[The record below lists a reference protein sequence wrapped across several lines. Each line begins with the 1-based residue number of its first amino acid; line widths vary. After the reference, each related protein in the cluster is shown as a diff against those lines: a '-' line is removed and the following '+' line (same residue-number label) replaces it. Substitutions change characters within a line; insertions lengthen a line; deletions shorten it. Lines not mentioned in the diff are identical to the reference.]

1 MRHVTLFPDSFL
13 RCVGFSCILASTGAR
28 GMAASGDSTNFVSLA
43 GRSLTLADARR
54 LAFQRNWDL
63 LAAKSDVGIA
73 VALRIVAREFP
84 NPAASFSVEK
94 INADRHSS
102 GTASGNG
109 FWDRS
114 YDTTAAVD
122 QLIEIGGKRRARKD
136 SAAAGLKGAE
146 ARLADA
152 RRLLDQGVTEA
163 YVGVLLAERSR
174 GVLADSAAAL
184 RQEARIA
191 EVRQRAGDISRADQN
206 QIEIAAERLELD
218 AAGAE
223 AEARKARVG
232 LEVLLG
238 EKEPGGEIELAD
250 ALDSLVNVSAE
261 ATNAPPATFSRPDL
275 VAAQAARVK
284 AETDLRL
291 QKAARITDPTLL
303 TQYEHEPPDQPNAV
317 GFGVSFPLPL
327 WNRNGGNIAAAR
339 AALER
344 TTSNAEK
351 VRAQVRADI
360 AVARLSYTAALTRWQ
375 RYRDELTPKSRQIRE
390 SVALAYGRGGAAL
403 LDLLAAQRN
412 DNEVRLATAQA
423 AAEAANAAANLRA
436 ALNLTDSTNPQTK

>member
-1 MRHVTLFPDSFL
+1 MRRATLFPDSFL
-13 RCVGFSCILASTGAR
+13 RCVCLSCILASTGAC
-28 GMAASGDSTNFVSLA
+28 GTAVSGDSTNFASLA

-73 VALRIVAREFP
+73 VAQRIVAREFP

-94 INADRHSS
+94 ISTDRHSS

-152 RRLLDQGVTEA
+152 HRLLDQGVTEA
-163 YVGVLLAERSR
+163 YVGVLLAERNR
-174 GVLADSAAAL
+174 GVLADSAAAP
-184 RQEARIA
+184 RQGARIA

-218 AAGAE
+218 AAGAD
-223 AEARKARVG
+223 AEARKARVA

-238 EKEPGGEIELAD
+238 DEPRGEIELAD
-250 ALDSLVNVSAE
+250 GLDSLGHVSTE

-275 VAAQAARVK
+275 VAAEAARVK
-284 AETDLRL
+284 AEADLRL
-291 QKAARITDPTLL
+291 QKAARIPDPTLL
-303 TQYEHEPPDQPNAV
+303 AQYEHEPPDQPNTV

-339 AALER
+339 ATLEQ
-344 TTSNAEK
+344 TTTRAEK
-351 VRAQVRADI
+351 VRAQVMAEI
-360 AVARLSYTAALTRWQ
+360 AVARVSYLAALTRWQ
-375 RYRDELTPKSRQIRE
+375 RYCDEHTPKSLQIRE
-390 SVALAYGRGGAAL
+390 SVALAYERGGAAL

-423 AAEAANAAANLRA
+423 AADAANAAANLRA
-436 ALNLTDSTNPQTK
+436 ALNLSDSTNPKTK

>member
-1 MRHVTLFPDSFL
+1 MRLATLFPDSFL
-13 RCVGFSCILASTGAR
+13 RCVGFSCILAST
-28 GMAASGDSTNFVSLA
+28 AACGTASVDSSNFASLA

-54 LAFQRNWDL
+54 MAFQRNWDL

-73 VALRIVAREFP
+73 VAQRIVAREFP

-94 INADRHSS
+94 ISTDRHSS

-163 YVGVLLAERSR
+163 YVGVLLAERNR

-218 AAGAE
+218 AAGAD
-223 AEARKARVG
+223 AEARKARVA

-238 EKEPGGEIELAD
+238 EEPRGEIELAD
-250 ALDSLVNVSAE
+250 GLDSLGHVSTE

-275 VAAQAARVK
+275 VAAEAARVK
-284 AETDLRL
+284 AEADLRL
-291 QKAARITDPTLL
+291 QKATRIPDPTLL
-303 TQYEHEPPDQPNAV
+303 AQYEHEPPDQPNTV

-327 WNRNGGNIAAAR
+327 WNRKSGNVAAAR
-339 AALER
+339 ATLEQ
-344 TTSNAEK
+344 TATKAEK
-351 VRAQVRADI
+351 VRAQVMADI
-360 AVARLSYTAALTRWQ
+360 AVARVSYLAALTRWQ
-375 RYRDELTPKSRQIRE
+375 RYRNELTPKSRQIRE
-390 SVALAYGRGGAAL
+390 SVALACATARAAL
-403 LDLLAAQRN
+403 LDWLAAQRN
-412 DNEVRLATAQA
+412 HSDDRDGTAQA
-423 AAEAANAAANLRA
+423 EADARTGRA
-436 ALNLTDSTNPQTK
+436 